1 MVKRLPRE
9 MAATAG
15 ALALAPEEMATL
27 FPAYLRLAPD
37 GQILE
42 AGPSLRRH
50 LGGDLPGRQMFDRV
64 TIERPSGVTCMEGLR
79 RHQRAL
85 ILRIEGARTLRLRGL
100 MLDRGDQL
108 WLLLGHIP
116 DLQAEEGSQPLQI
129 VDFSPTDGTLDMML
143 AAEMRSGLLAET
155 RALASALEDQR
166 NKAEAAN
173 RAKSAF
179 LTTMSHEI
187 RTPMNAVLGVANIL
201 ADTEL
206 TREQRDWLDVM
217 TASGHGLM
225 ELLNNI
231 LDLSKIEAGLM
242 EFKPEPFDLA
252 ELAQS
257 VHGLFAPAA
266 AMKDIRTEV
275 TFDLEGTLYMGDAL
289 RIRQVLSNLVGN
301 AVKFT
306 EAGQILI
313 AVRDRVEEG
322 RRLVELSVS
331 DTGIGISAEAI
342 SRLFQAF
349 SQADSSTTRRYGG
362 TGLGLSI
369 SRSLTEQMGGEI
381 RVESRVGRG
390 STFTAVIPLE
400 KAEVAEAPRPPSPA
414 PLDLAGPRHVLIV
427 EDNATNRLILSH
439 YLRRIGHSFDV
450 ATNGQQA
457 ISLWE
462 EHEYDV
468 IIMDIEMPVL
478 DGLVAT
484 RELRRRERAT
494 GRRYTPI
501 IALSADAMMQKR
513 EMALAVGM
521 DSYLTKPVNLEDIEQ
536 RIQEICAAAEDG
548 GRTAM
553 EG

>member
-1 MVKRLPRE
+1 MNER
-9 MAATAG
+9 
-15 ALALAPEEMATL
+15 APVMRTEGTEELGLSAQETDAL
-27 FPAYLRLAPD
+27 FPAFLRIDTEGRIMA
-37 GQILE
+37 

-50 LGGDLPGRQMFDRV
+50 LGEGLVGRTLFDCV
-64 TIERPSGVTCMEGLR
+64 TFERPSGVADVAGLR
-79 RHQRAL
+79 RYRRGV
-85 ILRIEGARTLRLRGL
+85 ILRIEGARLLRLRGML
-100 MLDRGDQL
+100 LDRGAHL

-129 VDFSPTDGTLDMML
+129 ADFSPTDGTLDMML

-155 RALASALEDQR
+155 RALAAALEEQR

-217 TASGHGLM
+217 KASGHALM

-242 EFKPEPFDLA
+242 ELRPEPFDLR

-257 VHGLFAPAA
+257 VHALFAPAA
-266 AMKDIRTEV
+266 AVKDIQTEL
-275 TFDLEGTLYMGDAL
+275 TCDLDGTLYLGDAL
-289 RIRQVLSNLVGN
+289 RVRQVLSNLVGN
-301 AVKFT
+301 ATKFT
-306 EAGQILI
+306 ESGQIRVTLRD
-313 AVRDRVEEG
+313 AVHKG
-322 RRLVELSVS
+322 RRVVELSVR
-331 DTGIGISAEAI
+331 DTGIGISAEAVA
-342 SRLFQAF
+342 RLFQAF

-362 TGLGLSI
+362 SGLGLSI
-369 SRSLTEQMGGEI
+369 SRALVEQMGGEI
-381 RVESRVGRG
+381 RVKSRVGRG
-390 STFTAVIPLE
+390 STFTAAIPME
-400 KAEVAEAPRPPSPA
+400 IAEAELPEGPAPVAE
-414 PLDLAGPRHVLIV
+414 LDLAGPRHALIV

-439 YLRRIGHSFDV
+439 YLRRMGHSFDV
-450 ATNGQQA
+450 AVNGQQA
-457 ISLWE
+457 IALWE
-462 EHEYDV
+462 ENEYDV

-501 IALSADAMMQKR
+501 IALSADAMLQKQ

-521 DSYLTKPVNLEDIEQ
+521 DSYLTKPVNLEEIEE
-536 RIQEICAAAEDG
+536 RIQTICTAAA
-548 GRTAM
+548 GR
-553 EG
+553 G